1 MDTIRLNA
9 LELLYKFDIEKEK
22 LNKIEESIYNKNDMY
37 HILIIRAIENLKNTY
52 CLESLRNNTWKPEE
66 FAFMDKDI
74 LNPEKW
80 QVLQDQRM
88 PKNINIKRKG
98 SHKCPKCK
106 SWYTTFSQAQTRS
119 ADEGMT
125 VRVECHDCSY
135 VFKL

>member
-9 LELLYKFDIEKEK
+9 LELLYKFDLEKEK

-66 FAFMDKDI
+66 YAFMDKDI
-74 LNPEKW
+74 L
-80 QVLQDQRM
+80 
-88 PKNINIKRKG
+88 NIKRKG